1 MQSTKLVLL
10 RTLRMRFKL
19 CLVQGAENI
28 VLEGVLHKMA
38 SNGSASADHKWY
50 GSEAVI
56 DQWLSHLVQ

>member
-1 MQSTKLVLL
+1 
-10 RTLRMRFKL
+10 MRFKL